1 MPEEKK
7 SYAIPVAIV
16 IAGVLVA
23 GAVLW
28 GRAPSLQP
36 YAPQGQTQA
45 VLPAVSIEE
54 LIKNVPLPKADEH
67 ILGNPSAPVAVVEYS
82 DIECPFCRKFHPTM
96 QKIMSTYGAEGKV
109 SWTYR
114 QFPLSI
120 HPKAYPESLAAECVA
135 SQYDNPTF
143 WKFTSLLMELNPE
156 VNTNEFPTAVISD
169 DLTADDRIAEAG
181 KKLGLDNAKISAC
194 VTAET
199 YKSKLD
205 ALRTEATNAG
215 LGQNQT
221 GTPYSVIITGNKRV
235 LIDGAQPY
243 EVVKRMIDTAL
254 AEK

>member
-1 MPEEKK
+1 MEPQPQ

-28 GRAPSLQP
+28 GRTPTASPIVG
-36 YAPQGQTQA
+36 QGQTQQP
-45 VLPAVSIEE
+45 LPVASTAE
-54 LIKNVPLPKADEH
+54 LIKNVPLATASEH
-67 ILGNPSAPVAVVEYS
+67 ILGNPSAPVSVIEYS
-82 DIECPFCRKFHPTM
+82 DIECPFCRRFHPSM
-96 QKIMSTYGAEGKV
+96 QQIMSTYGAQGKV

-120 HPKAYPESLAAECVA
+120 HPKAYPEALAAECVA
-135 SQYDNPTF
+135 GQYDNTAF
-143 WKFTSLLMELNPE
+143 WKFTSALMDLNPE
-156 VNTNEFPTAVISD
+156 KDASTFPTAVISD
-169 DLTADDRIAEAG
+169 DLTAEERVATAA
-181 KKLGLDNAKISAC
+181 KKLGLDNTKIAAC

-221 GTPYSVIITGNKRV
+221 GTPYSVIISGNKRV

-243 EVVKRMIDTAL
+243 EVVKQMIDTAL
-254 AEK
+254 KG